1 MIDGLRSA
9 ARRLLYR
16 PPLRAVGVRLR
27 PRAVVLLYH
36 RIGEPA
42 ADPHG
47 QAVSPD
53 TFASHLEMLRS
64 RYTVLPLE
72 ELLDRLPRRGY
83 PDGAVAVTFDDGYA
97 DNLTA
102 AWPVAERLGVPFTV
116 FVTVQPVLDGR
127 PFPWDEREDQGRPLD
142 RAELRELAALPG
154 VGIGAHTMT
163 HPRLSALSLHE
174 QERELAEGRA
184 RLEELTGR
192 RVDLLA
198 YPFGKRNDL
207 APETSRFA
215 EATGYRAAF
224 LSQAGRIVPS
234 SPRFLLPRLSVHDW
248 PAAELAR
255 RLEECLDPP
264 AAPRRRE
271 SGP

>member
-1 MIDGLRSA
+1 MIDGLRSVA
-9 ARRLLYR
+9 QRLLYR
-16 PPLRAVGVRLR
+16 PPLRAMGGRLR

-42 ADPHG
+42 VDPHG
-47 QAVSPD
+47 QAVPPA

-64 RYTVLPLE
+64 RYHILPLE
-72 ELLDRLPRRGY
+72 ELLDRLPRRAY
-83 PDGAVAVTFDDGYA
+83 PDGTVAVTFDDGYA

-102 AWPVAERLGVPFTV
+102 ARLGVPFTV
-116 FVTVQPVLDGR
+116 FVTVQPVLDGS
-127 PFPWDEREDQGRPLD
+127 PFRWDGREDQGRPLTL
-142 RAELRELAALPG
+142 AELRELAALPG

-163 HPRLSALSLHE
+163 HPRLSALSAE
-174 QERELAEGRA
+174 DQRRELTRSKA

-198 YPFGKRNDL
+198 YPFGKPGDL
-207 APETSRFA
+207 APETPRLA
-215 EATGYRAAF
+215 EAAGYRAAF

-248 PAAELAR
+248 PAAELVR

-264 AAPRRRE
+264 TAPRHRE